1 MTEQD
6 FKAKVKNLFALIG
19 AFMILCVIVGQVI
32 TIVVGAVFV
41 YIYFK
46 QKDVYIMIKNKYNLV
61 ISRIYQD
68 FGKNIDLVILNKC
81 LLVKYPGISG

>member
-1 MTEQD
+1 MTEQE
-6 FKAKVKNLFALIG
+6 FKDKVKNLFALIG

-61 ISRIYQD
+61 ISRIYQE
-68 FGKNIDLVILNKC
+68 FGKNIDLE
-81 LLVKYPGISG
+81 KYRK

>member
-1 MTEQD
+1 MTEQE
-6 FKAKVKNLFALIG
+6 FKDKVKNLFTLIG

-46 QKDVYIMIKNKYNLV
+46 QKELYITIKNKYNLA
-61 ISRIYQD
+61 ISRIYQN
-68 FGKNIDLVILNKC
+68 FGKDIDLE
-81 LLVKYPGISG
+81 KYRK

>member
-1 MTEQD
+1 MTEQE
-6 FKAKVKNLFALIG
+6 FKDKVKNLFALIG

-46 QKDVYIMIKNKYNLV
+46 QKDVYIMIKNK
-61 ISRIYQD
+61 
-68 FGKNIDLVILNKC
+68 
-81 LLVKYPGISG
+81 